1 MRPGVLR
8 AVTHLD
14 LSDDDIDRAV
24 ELVPQALSV
33 RVRV

>member
-14 LSDDDIDRAV
+14 LTDDDIDAAA
-24 ELVPQALSV
+24 ETVPSTLC